1 MFMFKGD
8 QIVRSFDGVLIPG
21 DEQFLGWSDPQIS
34 NQRKKIRE
42 FLYFSMGERSMKNAR
57 LISGSREEGFYFF
70 AMPGTMES
78 NMKNI
83 SLYVADFKIQT
94 SVYGMLMTKWEATDI
109 MIEHLFYNS
118 NRKTIRKKEDE
129 VVKHDDVKHI
139 VGPTAQMLFAAQR
152 HERAFISKKTINII
166 LTFVHWQRKYWQK
179 FAENDYSVTYCYSQ
193 TRSHQ
198 FFVKFIKKV
207 QTIEG
212 KDAFVAE
219 VTRPRGRNSRFDLI
233 YFIDN
238 NEIRIPNIK

>member
-8 QIVRSFDGVLIPG
+8 QTVQSFDGVLIPG
-21 DEQFLGWSDPQIS
+21 DEQFLGWSDAQIS
-34 NQRKKIRE
+34 NQQKKIRE
-42 FLYFSMGERSMKNAR
+42 FLYFSMGERSMKEAR
-57 LISGSREEGFYFF
+57 LISGSREDGFYFF
-70 AMPGTMES
+70 AMPPDMRNHMHT
-78 NMKNI
+78 KA
-83 SLYVADFKIQT
+83 LYIADFKIQT
-94 SVYGMLMTKWEATDI
+94 SVYGMFMSKAEAGDI
-109 MIEHLFYNS
+109 FVEHMFYNS
-118 NRKTIRKKEDE
+118 NRKTIRIKDTEAI
-129 VVKHDDVKHI
+129 KHDDVKHL

-152 HERAFISKKTINII
+152 HERAFVSKKIINII

-198 FFVKFIKKV
+198 FFVKFVKKI

-219 VTRPRGRNSRFDLI
+219 ITRPRGRNSRFDLI